1 MSVKDVIKNSVYE
14 GLGGGTGLSAYSI
27 VLILLVACWIGVYIF
42 TIYKTSSKAA
52 FYSRDLN
59 VTLAGLTVVV
69 AAIMIAMQ
77 SNLLVSLGMVGALS
91 IVRFRNAVKNPLDLL
106 YLFWSISAGIICGI
120 GLYLLAVIFCIVMT
134 VLLMLL
140 EKVPNAKASA
150 LLVLKSSSKEID
162 WENVRNIIGKHSKYW
177 KEKSRSIKNGD
188 TEVIIELKTSEEE
201 TILKEL
207 TELNCFRQLNFLSHD
222 GELRV

>member
-14 GLGGGTGLSAYSI
+14 SLGGGTGLSAYSI
-27 VLILLVACWIGVYIF
+27 VLILLAACLIGIYIF

-106 YLFWSISAGIICGI
+106 YLFWSISAGIICGV

-162 WENVRNIIGKHSKYW
+162 WENVKNIIGKYSKYW

-188 TEVIIELKTSEEE
+188 TEVIIELKTSKEE